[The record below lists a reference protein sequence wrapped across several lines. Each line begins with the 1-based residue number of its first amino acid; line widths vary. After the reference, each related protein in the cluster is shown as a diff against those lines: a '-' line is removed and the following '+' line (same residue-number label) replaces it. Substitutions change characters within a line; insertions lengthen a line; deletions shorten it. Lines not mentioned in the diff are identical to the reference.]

1 MGPPAAR
8 AADLVVT
15 GDPSD
20 PQALVLAA
28 HRALTAPDGMANAQR
43 AVELVRAACAKD
55 YPKAWRYNAT
65 LAILGVGQPQSF
77 EIAFE
82 SISRA
87 AALGDESAAA
97 QIKILAPSGRFDPA
111 PWFAPSPAKHYCDA
125 PRVYT
130 VEGFLAKP
138 ICDWFI
144 AAARPRLQPTRI
156 KTPAGPIF
164 HEVRN
169 SSGAGFSALETD
181 LIVQL
186 TRLRMAAALGVPVAC
201 QEDTN
206 VLHYGP
212 GQEYKRHY
220 DFITPGEE
228 QEFAD
233 ELRLVGQRV
242 VTLLVY
248 LNDDYEGGE
257 TEFPRLNWRYK
268 GKAGDA
274 LIFWNLSATGEREP
288 FSLHGGLPVESG
300 EKWLLSQWVRQ
311 RPTPLR

>member
-1 MGPPAAR
+1 MSVDSASPKALLHAAYR
-8 AADLVVT
+8 M
-15 GDPSD
+15 
-20 PQALVLAA
+20 LAA
-28 HRALTAPDGMANAQR
+28 PEGEADPQR
-43 AVELVRAACAKD
+43 AVEMVRAACAQGSTE
-55 YPKAWRYNAT
+55 AWRYNAT
-65 LAILGVGQPQSF
+65 FAALGIGQPQSV
-77 EIAFE
+77 ETAVA
-82 SISRA
+82 SLGRA
-87 AALGDESAAA
+87 AALGDEAAAA
-97 QIKILAPSGRFDPA
+97 QLKILAPSGNFDA
-111 PWFAPSPAKHYCDA
+111 AAWFAPSPTIQYCDS
-125 PRVYT
+125 PRLYT
-130 VEGFLAKP
+130 VEGFLGKAA
-138 ICDWFI
+138 CDWFI
-144 AAARPRLQPTRI
+144 RAARPRLEPVRI
-156 KTPAGPIF
+156 KTPDGGPVI
-164 HEVRN
+164 HPTRN
-169 SSGAGFSALETD
+169 NSGAGFSPLARD
-181 LIVQL
+181 LVVQM
-186 TRLRMAAALGVPVAC
+186 TRLRMAAALGLPVAC

-228 QEFAD
+228 HGFAD

-274 LIFWNLSATGEREP
+274 LIFWNLSAAGEREP
-288 FSLHGGLPVESG
+288 FSLHGGLPVIRG

>member
-1 MGPPAAR
+1 M
-8 AADLVVT
+8 
-15 GDPSD
+15 
-20 PQALVLAA
+20 
-28 HRALTAPDGMANAQR
+28 LTAPDGQANAQR
-43 AVELVRAACAKD
+43 AGELVAAACAKND
-55 YPKAWRYNAT
+55 PKAWRYNAT
-65 LAILGVGQPQSF
+65 LAALGLGQPQSF
-77 EIAFE
+77 DVAFY
-82 SISRA
+82 SVSRA
-87 AALGDESAAA
+87 AALGDQTAAA
-97 QIKILAPSGRFDPA
+97 QIKVLAPSGSFESA
-111 PWFAPSPAKHYCDA
+111 VWFAPSPTTQYCDS

-130 VEGFLAKP
+130 VEGFLGRP
-138 ICDWFI
+138 VCDWFI
-144 AAARPRLQPTRI
+144 AAARPRLEPTRI
-156 KTPAGPIF
+156 KTPDGAAFVHPA
-164 HEVRN
+164 RN
-169 SSGAGFSALETD
+169 SSGAGFSPLNTD
-181 LIVQL
+181 LVVQL

-228 QEFAD
+228 HGFAD
-233 ELRLVGQRV
+233 ELRVLGQRV

-248 LNDDYEGGE
+248 LNDDYDGGE

-288 FSLHGGLPVESG
+288 FSLHGGLPVTSG